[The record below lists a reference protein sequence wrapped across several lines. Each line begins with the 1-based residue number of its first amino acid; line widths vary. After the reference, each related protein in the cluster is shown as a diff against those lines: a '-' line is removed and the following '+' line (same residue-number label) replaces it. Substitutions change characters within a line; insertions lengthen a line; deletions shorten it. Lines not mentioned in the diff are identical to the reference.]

1 MPKAIATLDATDL
14 LHGAFYALE
23 QGGRLLHDAV
33 SLWNQHRYSSA
44 VVLAVFAREE
54 IGRFKI
60 LLQERDEALR
70 SGPRSVQD
78 VRKLVNDHK
87 EKLRTAPAGMSL
99 HFNASAPGL
108 EGLNAHP
115 QSPEFQ
121 KAHAILDER
130 MRQKGERQPQTTH
143 LTRMSALYVDV
154 DEDTKAWK
162 RPAKTTAGA
171 GGLLLQ
177 EIASDYSHRY
187 SYLANPNDYY
197 REPFE
202 AFLAWDARPTLPEPV
217 WPTLSQVALPM
228 ED

>member
-1 MPKAIATLDATDL
+1 MPKTTATLDAGDL

-33 SLWNQHRYSSA
+33 SLWNQQRYSSA

-60 LLQERDEALR
+60 LLQERDEALK
-70 SGPRSVQD
+70 SGPRGIEE

-87 EKLRTAPAGMSL
+87 EKLRTAPAGISL
-99 HFNASAPGL
+99 HFDASAPGL
-108 EGLNAHP
+108 EGLHAHP

-121 KAHAILDER
+121 KAHALLDER
-130 MRQKGERQPQTTH
+130 MRQKAERQPKTTH
-143 LTRMSALYVDV
+143 LTRMSALYVDI
-154 DEDTKAWK
+154 DEGTKTWK
-162 RPAKTTAGA
+162 RPGEITPGA
-171 GGLLLQ
+171 AGLLLQ
-177 EIASDYSHRY
+177 EIANDYSHRY

-217 WPTLSQVALPM
+217 SPDLSQVALPL
-228 ED
+228 EG